1 MLSWRR
7 TYSLAFLCTKETKLR
22 EFQFK
27 LLHRRIATNDFLH
40 KIGLKPNESC
50 TFCGETTENL
60 IHLFWKCK
68 HTWIFWEETHRW
80 ICQNV
85 NGLASDTFS
94 VALCLGIVD
103 DRGDLLLHHVLL
115 IARYYIYTC
124 RLRNTLPKL
133 QIYTKKILS
142 SMEIERQIAKDHNT
156 LNAFKKKWTRLKST
170 PEKINSTPL
179 WNTPSLRGN
188 RVCTCW
194 PVCVSVCSVGA
205 YWTTL

>member
-68 HTWIFWEETHRW
+68 HTWTFWEETHRW

-85 NGLASDTFS
+85 NGLKNETFS
-94 VALCLGIVD
+94 AVLCLGIVD
-103 DRGDLLLHHVLL
+103 DIGDLLLHHVLL
-115 IARYYIYTC
+115 IARYYIHTC

-142 SMEIERQIAKDHNT
+142 SMEIERHIAKDHNT
-156 LNAFKKKWTRLKST
+156 LNAFKKKGTRLKST
-170 PEKINSTPL
+170 PE
-179 WNTPSLRGN
+179 
-188 RVCTCW
+188 
-194 PVCVSVCSVGA
+194 
-205 YWTTL
+205 